1 LRRNLDRFKHELDE
15 KHMMYESKMMEMEK
29 KDLFKSYYDEQQG
42 LKKSVADFESKLG
55 AEKEK
60 NQEIKFKLENK
71 QK

>member
-1 LRRNLDRFKHELDE
+1 
-15 KHMMYESKMMEMEK
+15 MMYESKMMEMEK